1 MQQRF
6 FNYKS
11 IIKSF
16 DANQR
21 DFAIAPSGVYA
32 GFDSIEDASPGDILL
47 SSGDVGIRFLHN
59 ETAIRFIDK
68 EGDEA
73 LLSCIKSEQG
83 AVITESARI
92 ILPITIE
99 PTSDRIDAI
108 VLRHAYAEVSGGT
121 AATYEVVQ
129 GEEGETVEPTI
140 SIDTERT
147 VIGWLL
153 VKAGATD
160 ASGMVWLRKE
170 TPQFGN
176 KDFRQHEVALKAM
189 LSVAEHDTVLTFTSN
204 DLILPFTGNIYKV
217 KARATTG
224 QNIVHQMPY
233 RTRKVFGT
241 DEVGAVVWLRV
252 TDDSVPFIL
261 FDVNNM
267 LDMGGTEPDTG
278 FKWIKTGSGS
288 EISVAAGGIVQLIE
302 RADYWEVTGVIDSST
317 HPYILAD
324 KINNKGTWWLESD
337 FVGAV
342 RAALGQTLAIHGRKV
357 VNVNNS
363 GFIEI
368 GATATQRNVFEV
380 TVPTGVTDIFGLD
393 ATLKFTDLVTA
404 NGAEVILKFVTVTP
418 GRAFLRLGSQ
428 PNHFKAQ
435 NGFDYIVKAGSIV
448 KCLQTDTGLFII
460 SGDAYEKW
468 ITPSVPGTVTTLIR
482 NGAFRYKIGIDGKIQ
497 FEGSVEVAIST
508 IAEILVLPTSLFA
521 SENLLGVQEINVFPL
536 SPDTPNAY
544 SRMTYINDGTNVTFS
559 IEAGSGSTQT
569 FNFKGT
575 YVNYR

>member
-1 MQQRF
+1 MQKRF
-6 FNYKS
+6 FNYKD

-32 GFDSIEDASPGDILL
+32 GFDEIQDASVGEIPL
-47 SSGDVGIRFLHN
+47 SSGDVGIRFLHTT
-59 ETAIRFIDK
+59 TAMRYIDDN
-68 EGDEA
+68 GDDA
-73 LLSCIKSEQG
+73 MLSCVKSEQG
-83 AVITESARI
+83 AIITETTRI
-92 ILPITIE
+92 TLPITSD
-99 PTSDRIDAI
+99 PTLDRIDAI
-108 VLRHAYAEVSGGT
+108 VLRHAYTEVSGGA
-121 AATYEVVQ
+121 AATYEVIQ
-129 GEEGETVEPTI
+129 GTEGETVEPTI

-153 VKAGATD
+153 VKAGAAD
-160 ASGMVWLRKE
+160 ASDMVWLRKE

-176 KDFRQHEVALKAM
+176 KDFRQHQLSLKAM
-189 LSVAEHDTVLTFTSN
+189 LSVAEHDAVLTFTSN
-204 DLILPFTGNIYKV
+204 DLNLPFTGNIYKV

-224 QNIVHQMPY
+224 QNIVHQMPA

-241 DEVGAVVWLRV
+241 DEVGAIVWLHV

-261 FDVNNM
+261 YDKEN
-267 LDMGGTEPDTG
+267 LLEMGATEPDSG
-278 FKWIKTGSGS
+278 YKWIKTGAGK

-302 RADYWEVTGVIDSST
+302 RTEFWEVTGVIDSAI
-317 HPYILAD
+317 HPNTLAD
-324 KINNKGTWWLESD
+324 KINNKGTWWLEDD
-337 FVGAV
+337 FISAV
-342 RAALGQTLAIHGRKV
+342 RASLGHTLVIHGRKA
-357 VNVNNS
+357 VNVNSS

-368 GATATQRNVFEV
+368 GLAATQRNVFEI

-393 ATLKFTDLVTA
+393 ETLKFTDLITGY
-404 NGAEVILKFVTVTP
+404 GAEVILRFVTVTP

-468 ITPSVPGTVTTLIR
+468 ITPSVPGTVSTLIR
-482 NGAFRYKIGIDGKIQ
+482 NGAFRYKIGVDGKIQ
-497 FEGSVEVAIST
+497 FEGSVEVAIGET
-508 IAEILVLPTSLFA
+508 ADILVLPTSLFA

-536 SPDTPNAY
+536 SPAVPNAY
-544 SRMTYINDGTNVTFS
+544 SRMTYANDGTNVTFT
-559 IEAGSGSTQT
+559 IEAGSGASQT

-575 YVNYR
+575 YINYR